1 MTVRLE
7 PLAEGSVDD
16 LIPDAIEP
24 ELRDRIAHASGGNPL
39 FVQEMVAMASESN
52 GEVSVPPTLQALLHA
67 RLDQLDGT
75 EREVLERG
83 AVEGEVFHRGSVQA
97 LSDAGQVTPRLAALV
112 RKALIRPDQAQLPA
126 EDAFRFRHLLV
137 RDTAYEALPKASR
150 AELHE
155 RFAGWL
161 EEHGSELVE
170 LDEVLGYHLEQAV
183 RYRRELG
190 QPVDEEVN
198 GRARM
203 RLAAAGRRAA
213 LRSDFA
219 AHLNLAERA
228 LELVPEGEIDEQL
241 EFDVVD
247 AAFQVD
253 VTDAA
258 RRAQSLAKRAEQAGA
273 EIAELCG
280 RVLEGVI
287 GMQSGTGLSRRRPR
301 GFLASPAAGRE
312 QNDDRFALYVG
323 SYGLVAVQHMR
334 AAFDLEL
341 EAAEAAMEHAR
352 ALGRVD
358 LEIRLLAWAGAS
370 RLYGST
376 RLRELLAWAEDLDAR
391 GLRHPSLG
399 SHRAQA
405 LAMAG
410 RIDEARALA
419 LENRRELSERGAKVP
434 FALMTAT
441 LASDIEFLAGDD
453 RAAAAFGEE
462 GCRLLEEVGDRGWLC
477 TACAKLGYTYY
488 RLGRLDE
495 ADAQAA
501 RSAEMGAPDDVANEA
516 QWREVRARVLARRGE
531 REEAERLAREMF
543 ALVED
548 GDLVGRAF
556 GLFTL
561 GEVLELNG
569 DVAEAGEMFERAFES
584 IRAQR
589 LHGDGGAGARA
600 PRRATPP
607 ARAVA
612 RRPRRGRPR
621 RRAPSARPPRTATS
635 AASPSSSPRARRAA
649 GGAAPSRPRRRAR
662 G

>member
-1 MTVRLE
+1 MFDDVHWAEETLLDLVDHVSLLSSGAPILLVCMARPELLEHRPQWPVTVRLE
-7 PLAEGSVDD
+7 PLAEGSVAD
-16 LIPDAIEP
+16 LIPNIIEP

-112 RKALIRPDQAQLPA
+112 RKALIRPDQTQLSA

-155 RFAGWL
+155 RFAAWL

-183 RYRRELG
+183 RYRHELG

-219 AHLNLAERA
+219 AQLNLAERA

-247 AAFQVD
+247 AAFKVD

-258 RRAQSLAKRAEQAGA
+258 RRAQSLAERAEQAGA

-287 GMQSGTGLSRRRPR
+287 GMQSGTELTADDLEASSRALLR
-301 GFLASPAAGRE
+301 AGT
-312 QNDDRFALYVG
+312 QNADHFAMYVG

-334 AAFDLEL
+334 ALFDLEL

-376 RLRELLAWAEDLDAR
+376 PLRELLAWAEDLDAR
-391 GLRHPSLG
+391 GLRHPSLA

-405 LAMAG
+405 LAMTG

-434 FALMTAT
+434 LALMTAT
-441 LASDIEFLAGDD
+441 LATDIEFLAGDD

-501 RSAEMGAPDDVANEA
+501 RSAEMGTPDDVANEA

-543 ALVED
+543 ALIEN

-584 IRAQR
+584 FERKGFTVMAERA
-589 LHGDGGAGARA
+589 
-600 PRRATPP
+600 
-607 ARAVA
+607 
-612 RRPRRGRPR
+612 
-621 RRAPSARPPRTATS
+621 
-635 AASPSSSPRARRAA
+635 RARREALLLQLDQ
-649 GGAAPSRPRRRAR
+649 
-662 G
+662 